1 VGRQAFKSNPIDGFT
16 YEVMQLSAGA
26 GLRMASELAKMVV
39 PSIGAVAGSL
49 DFSKGI
55 AKAFGSKIDGAML
68 EHAAAALAANLDSP
82 KVQAIVSELANTTN
96 IFGPGF
102 GDAGAPL
109 RVHFDDHFAARYG
122 ALVQW
127 LWFALKV
134 NFASFFDGLPAL
146 KTGLASASPVLPGLP
161 SASRST

>member
-1 VGRQAFKSNPIDGFT
+1 VARQALKSQPIDGFT
-16 YEVMQLSAGA
+16 YDVMQLAAGA
-26 GLRMASELAKMVV
+26 GLRMASELAKIVL
-39 PSIGAVAGSL
+39 PSIGAATGSL
-49 DFSKGI
+49 DLSKGL
-55 AKAFGSKIDGAML
+55 KVAFAANIDGAML
-68 EHAAAALAANLDSP
+68 ERAAAALAGNLSSP
-82 KVQAIVSELANTTN
+82 RIQEIVSELAGTTN

-134 NFASFFDGLPAL
+134 NFESFFDGLPAL
-146 KTGLASASPVLPGLP
+146 KTGLASASQVLPGLP
-161 SASRST
+161 SGSPST